1 MLKQGGNF
9 ICTIGGT
16 EIPQSMVRCLRIDNT
31 IYNTGGAG
39 VSFDFI
45 QTSDTPVNI
54 FKNLEPYAPVELSF
68 TGNPD
73 SVAQVDFSQSLVVS
87 GAGDFQSGSD
97 PSQDTENAS
106 FNVNCENKNF
116 KKIQNESFIYAKGGR
131 GQSSKK
137 YYEEL
142 YKHYGF
148 NKVDYRCKESTTYSE
163 VFLRDSFSQCI
174 NRIQHRSSI
183 PGDKSSILCSW
194 ASPDGKEIRVDTL
207 ENASQQSP
215 ALQFFNS
222 VSGSGT
228 PPEAAVLNFGSS
240 HKLFDPGFVNPRR
253 DTYHGNTGEYYNESR
268 SGNFKTPNKRPINS
282 TPSNNS
288 IVYSSTSFT
297 ENEKSRRN
305 LNQPV
310 DRRNA
315 IKGPFGSGPTVQFQ
329 CMARD
334 GLEIGSV
341 IGLDNLKGAGESAK
355 VNKYVGRNVLVTGIS
370 IRYNLDPSSVT
381 CIVSGI
387 LGGTNE

>member
-31 IYNTGGAG
+31 IYNTGGAQ

-106 FNVNCENKNF
+106 FNVNCEHKNF

-148 NKVDYRCKESTTYSE
+148 NKVDYRCKESITFSE

-240 HKLFDPGFVNPRR
+240 HKLFDPGFVDSGR
-253 DTYHGNTGEYYNESR
+253 DTYHGNTGEFYPESR
-268 SGNFKTPNKRPINS
+268 PGNFKTPNKRKINS
-282 TPSNNS
+282 TSSNNS
-288 IVYSSTSFT
+288 RVSNNTSFT
-297 ENEKSRRN
+297 ENQQSKEN

-315 IKGPFGSGPTVQFQ
+315 IKGPFGSGPTVQFE

-355 VNKYVGRNVLVTGIS
+355 GNKYVGGNLLVTGIS

>member
-31 IYNTGGAG
+31 IYNAGGSK

-73 SVAQVDFSQSLVVS
+73 SAAQVDFSQSLVVS

-163 VFLRDSFSQCI
+163 AFLRESFSQCI

-240 HKLFDPGFVNPRR
+240 HKFFNPGFVNPRR
-253 DTYHGNTGEYYNESR
+253 DTYHGNTGEY
-268 SGNFKTPNKRPINS
+268 
-282 TPSNNS
+282 
-288 IVYSSTSFT
+288 
-297 ENEKSRRN
+297 
-305 LNQPV
+305 
-310 DRRNA
+310 
-315 IKGPFGSGPTVQFQ
+315 
-329 CMARD
+329 
-334 GLEIGSV
+334 
-341 IGLDNLKGAGESAK
+341 
-355 VNKYVGRNVLVTGIS
+355 
-370 IRYNLDPSSVT
+370 
-381 CIVSGI
+381 
-387 LGGTNE
+387 

>member
-31 IYNTGGAG
+31 IYNTGGAR

-73 SVAQVDFSQSLVVS
+73 SAAQVDFSQSLVVS

-106 FNVNCENKNF
+106 FNVNCEHKNF

-148 NKVDYRCKESTTYSE
+148 NKVDYRCKESIPYSE
-163 VFLRDSFSQCI
+163 AFLRDSFAKCCYK
-174 NRIQHRSSI
+174 IQHRSSI

-228 PPEAAVLNFGSS
+228 PAEASVLNFGSS
-240 HKLFDPGFVNPRR
+240 HKLFDHGFVNSGRR
-253 DTYHGNTGEYYNESR
+253 TFHGNTGEYYNESR
-268 SGNFKTPNKRPINS
+268 SGNFKTPNKRQINS

-288 IVYSSTSFT
+288 KVNNSTSFT
-297 ENEKSRRN
+297 YNEQSPTN
-305 LNQPV
+305 LKQPV

-315 IKGPFGSGPTVQFQ
+315 INGPFGSGPTGQFE
-329 CMARD
+329 CMARP

-341 IGLDNLKGAGESAK
+341 VSIDNLKGAGESAK
-355 VNKYVGRNVLVTGIS
+355 GNKYVGGNVLVTGIS

>member
-9 ICTIGGT
+9 ICIIGET

-31 IYNTGGAG
+31 IYNTGGAR

-45 QTSDTPVNI
+45 QTSAPVNI
-54 FKNLEPYAPVELSF
+54 FKNLEPYAPVKLSF

-73 SVAQVDFSQSLVVS
+73 SDAQVNFSQSLVVS

-163 VFLRDSFSQCI
+163 VFLRDSFSQSI

-240 HKLFDPGFVNPRR
+240 HQFFGPGYVNPGRR
-253 DTYHGNTGEYYNESR
+253 TFHGNTGEYKEGKG
-268 SGNFKTPNKRPINS
+268 SGNFKTPNKKQINS

-288 IVYSSTSFT
+288 KVNTSTSFT
-297 ENEKSRRN
+297 KNEQSPRN
-305 LNQPV
+305 LNQDV
-310 DRRNA
+310 NRRNA
-315 IKGPFGSGPTVQFQ
+315 INGPFGSGPTVQFE

-334 GLEIGSV
+334 GLQIGSV
-341 IGLDNLKGAGESAK
+341 VSIDNLKGAGESAK
-355 VNKYVGRNVLVTGIS
+355 GNKYVGGNVLVTGIS

>member
-31 IYNTGGAG
+31 IYNAGGSK

-73 SVAQVDFSQSLVVS
+73 SAAQVDFSQSLVVS

-163 VFLRDSFSQCI
+163 AFLRESFSQCI

-240 HKLFDPGFVNPRR
+240 HKFFNPGFVNPRR

-268 SGNFKTPNKRPINS
+268 PGNFKTPNKQINS
-282 TPSNNS
+282 TLSNNS
-288 IVYSSTSFT
+288 RVPNNTAFT
-297 ENEKSRRN
+297 KNEQSPRN
-305 LNQPV
+305 LNQDV

-315 IKGPFGSGPTVQFQ
+315 IYGPFGSGPTVQFE

-341 IGLDNLKGAGESAK
+341 AEMDNSKGAGESAK
-355 VNKYVGRNVLVTGIS
+355 GNKYVGGNVLVTGIS

>member
-73 SVAQVDFSQSLVVS
+73 SDAQVDFSQSLVVS

-106 FNVNCENKNF
+106 FNVNCEHKNF

-148 NKVDYRCKESTTYSE
+148 NKVDYRCKESIPYSE
-163 VFLRDSFSQCI
+163 AFLRDSFSGAMR
-174 NRIQHRSSI
+174 RILHRSSI

-228 PPEAAVLNFGSS
+228 PAEASVLNFGSS
-240 HKLFDPGFVNPRR
+240 HKLFDHGFVNSGRR
-253 DTYHGNTGEYYNESR
+253 TYHGNTGEYYNESR
-268 SGNFKTPNKRPINS
+268 SGNFKTANKRQINS

-288 IVYSSTSFT
+288 KVNNSTSFT
-297 ENEKSRRN
+297 DNDLNPRN
-305 LNQPV
+305 LNKDA

-315 IKGPFGSGPTVQFQ
+315 IEGPFGSGPTVQFE
-329 CMARD
+329 CPARD

-341 IGLDNLKGAGESAK
+341 VSIDNLKGAGESAK
-355 VNKYVGRNVLVTGIS
+355 GNKYVGGNVLVTGIS

>member
-31 IYNTGGAG
+31 IYNTGGSG

-68 TGNPD
+68 TGNPG
-73 SVAQVDFSQSLVVS
+73 SAAQVDFSQSLVVS

-137 YYEEL
+137 YYEKL

-163 VFLRDSFSQCI
+163 AFLRESFSQCI
-174 NRIQHRSSI
+174 HRIQHGSSI

-240 HKLFDPGFVNPRR
+240 HKLFDPGFVNSARR
-253 DTYHGNTGEYYNESR
+253 TFHGNTGEYYNESR
-268 SGNFKTPNKRPINS
+268 SGNFNTPNKRQINS

-288 IVYSSTSFT
+288 KVYSSTSFT
-297 ENEKSRRN
+297 KNKQSKGN
-305 LNQPV
+305 LNQYV

-315 IKGPFGSGPTVQFQ
+315 IYGPFGSGPTVQFE

-334 GLEIGSV
+334 GLQIGSV
-341 IGLDNLKGAGESAK
+341 VSIDNLKGAGESAK
-355 VNKYVGRNVLVTGIS
+355 GNKYVGGNVLVTSIS
-370 IRYNLDPSSVT
+370 ISYNLDPSSVT

-387 LGGTNE
+387 VGGTNE